1 MKKLLPILLC
11 LPMIG
16 FSLLSFSQESIFH
29 TKYMKVCEFDYDEDD
44 FMIIEEAWIS
54 TDILASE
61 EYAIF
66 IIDGEE
72 RKMWWEFNEDE
83 STDNFYVYYAEDNIE
98 KVVFDDIEEE
108 IYIFFEYND
117 YTNQYE
123 ELLILSKI
131 TVEE

>member
-54 TDILASE
+54 TDIVASE

>member
-16 FSLLSFSQESIFH
+16 FSLLSFSQESIFY

-54 TDILASE
+54 TDIVASE

-108 IYIFFEYND
+108 IYIFFEYNN

>member
-1 MKKLLPILLC
+1 
-11 LPMIG
+11 MIG
-16 FSLLSFSQESIFH
+16 FSLLTFSQEAIFY
-29 TKYMKVCEFDYDEDD
+29 TKYMQICEFDYDEDD
-44 FMIIEEAWIS
+44 FMIIEEEWIN
-54 TDILASE
+54 TDIVAYE
-61 EYAIF
+61 EFAI
-66 IIDGEE
+66 IKIEGEE
-72 RKMWWEFNEDE
+72 RKMWWELNEEE
-83 STDNFYVYYAEDNIE
+83 STDNYYVFYAENNIE

>member
-16 FSLLSFSQESIFH
+16 FSLLSFSQESIFY

-44 FMIIEEAWIS
+44 FMIIEEEWIN
-54 TDILASE
+54 TDIVASE

-66 IIDGEE
+66 IIDGE
-72 RKMWWEFNEDE
+72 KSKKWWEFNEEE
-83 STDNFYVYYAEDNIE
+83 STDNYYVYYTENNIE

-108 IYIFFEYND
+108 IYLFFDYNN